1 MIDIRKDNRA
11 FSGIEAAI
19 VLIAFIA
26 VAVIFGY
33 VLMGLGQNASENAK
47 NQTLGGIDTIAFAPD
62 GVKGLDTRGN
72 GQSIDLVEFWMYGGN
87 SRIDM
92 TKITM
97 DFMTADETYP
107 ISAADSTWRGLYKEG
122 KVPTTKSTWMVTSY
136 VGDGDQILEK
146 GERMQISV
154 MLDGENRGILPNQEF
169 TLKVMTAEGITHTLP
184 GKAPAYIDPV
194 NQISIL

>member
-33 VLMGLGQNASENAK
+33 ILMGLGQNASQEAK
-47 NQTLGGIDTIAFAPD
+47 DQTLVGIDTIAFAPD

-72 GQSIDLVEFWMYGGN
+72 GQSVDLVTFWMYGGN
-87 SRIDM
+87 SKIDM

-107 ISAADSTWRGLYKEG
+107 ISAAGATWNEVYKEG
-122 KVPTTKSTWMVTSY
+122 TVPTNGTWMVTSY
-136 VGDGDQILEK
+136 AGDEDQLLER
-146 GERMQISV
+146 GEKMQISV
-154 MLDGENRGILPNQEF
+154 MLDGENRGILPGQEF
-169 TLKVMTAEGITHTLP
+169 TLKVMTAEGITHALP

>member
-33 VLMGLGQNASENAK
+33 VLMGLGQNASQEAK
-47 NQTLGGIDTIAFAPD
+47 DQTLAGIDTIAFAPD
-62 GVKGLDTRGN
+62 GVKGIDTRGN
-72 GQSIDLVEFWMYGGN
+72 GQSIDLVTFWMYGGN
-87 SRIDM
+87 SKIDM
-92 TKITM
+92 TKIIM

-107 ISAADSTWRGLYKEG
+107 ISAADTNWRGLYKEG
-122 KVPTTKSTWMVTSY
+122 GVPAKGTWMVTSY
-136 VGDGDQILEK
+136 VGDGDQLLER

-154 MLDGENRGILPNQEF
+154 MLDGKNSGILPGQEF
-169 TLKVMTAEGITHTLP
+169 TLKIMTAEGITHTLP

>member
-33 VLMGLGQNASENAK
+33 VLMGLGQNASQEAK
-47 NQTLGGIDTIAFAPD
+47 DQTLAGIDTIAFAPD

-72 GQSIDLVEFWMYGGN
+72 GQSVDLVTFWMYGGN
-87 SRIDM
+87 SKIDM
-92 TKITM
+92 TKIIM

-107 ISAADSTWRGLYKEG
+107 ISAADTNWRGLYKEG
-122 KVPTTKSTWMVTSY
+122 GVPAKGTWMVTSY
-136 VGDGDQILEK
+136 VGDGDQLLER

-154 MLDGENRGILPNQEF
+154 MLDGKNSGILPGQEF
-169 TLKVMTAEGITHTLP
+169 TLKIMTAEGITHTLP